1 VSLPIRAA
9 PRNRL
14 IQSEN
19 SGISYRSNATSEFP
33 MHFAM
38 AHGIS
43 SALRRVSITQIHWPG
58 SLQYQRVA
66 SLRSTAVVR
75 CEYGEAAGVAGPH
88 E

>member
-1 VSLPIRAA
+1 MSLPIRAA

-43 SALRRVSITQIHWPG
+43 SALRRA
-58 SLQYQRVA
+58 QRERVKFTAVA
-66 SLRSTAVVR
+66 SGRSGRTGPYFLH
-75 CEYGEAAGVAGPH
+75 CAGRRH
-88 E
+88 